1 MNIGRK
7 LFCGSSQPLNRNFY
21 ELCGRDEVP
30 SPDIRSQC
38 SDYRLRT
45 QPGST
50 PVSDRYVCRAKPE
63 SSSGPERKLQALDQS
78 RLTNALRVVESIA
91 NHNLSFLES
100 YLNRYP
106 SQIDALL
113 PYTPQYALDRTVSHY
128 SLLQIAILEDN
139 PRAVNLILNFEPDIE
154 KKPSPI
160 LLACHRLDMLGNSF
174 NPEYR
179 HKHGEKL
186 HDIIC
191 VLLEY
196 GANPNTHH
204 RESDGKNKIAFH
216 TPLTCSVHSQ
226 SIEVVKLLLSH
237 GARPMPDVSKEK
249 EPAKILQ
256 QICHTYLG
264 FSLSFLRA
272 LLPRLIE
279 NGFDINAYYGD
290 LQLIHIE
297 CSSGYY
303 REKLELLIE
312 YGADINAKDRK
323 GSFTALHLILT
334 VMSQRITEKLVEELI
349 SLRADFSI
357 KGRVP
362 VKCVSELPSRLCHLV
377 NNKKAC
383 TGVDMLP
390 DNFPRDLSFYRTDEE
405 EQLTVE
411 PAGKNTAD
419 RVPGANKVPAAD
431 GTPSLFWKFVSYFSV
446 ATCSRQH
453 KSGRPQGDPA
463 PSCAMGVSCTNASC
477 QEEDV
482 SSRHQLFNPDA
493 VISGVFGEPP
503 PSYDSLF
510 GEEGEN
516 PSSLPKKK

>member
-1 MNIGRK
+1 MNIGRN
-7 LFCGSSQPLNRNFY
+7 LFCDSSQTLNPDFCKY
-21 ELCGRDEVP
+21 CDRDKVP
-30 SPDIRSQC
+30 SPGTRSQC
-38 SDYRLRT
+38 RDHSLRT
-45 QPGST
+45 KHCST
-50 PVSDRYVCRAKPE
+50 PISGRHICRPKPE
-63 SSSGPERKLQALDQS
+63 SSSGPEVKLQILDKS
-78 RLTNALRVVESIA
+78 PFKNALRVIESIA
-91 NHNLSFLES
+91 NHNLSFLQA
-100 YLNRYP
+100 YLDRYP
-106 SQIDALL
+106 SQIDTLL
-113 PYTPQYALDRTVSHY
+113 PYTPQYALDRTVTHY
-128 SLLQIAILEDN
+128 SLLQIAILADN
-139 PRAVNLILNFEPDIE
+139 PQAVKLILKFKPDIE
-154 KKPSPI
+154 KKPSPL
-160 LLACHRLDMLGNSF
+160 LLACHHLDMLGHSF

-179 HKHGEKL
+179 QNHGEKL
-186 HDIIC
+186 HDIIRD
-191 VLLEY
+191 LLEY

-249 EPAKILQ
+249 ESAKILQ
-256 QICHTYLG
+256 QICRTYLG
-264 FSLSFLRA
+264 FSLSFLRV

-290 LQLIHIE
+290 LQLIHIG

-312 YGADINAKDRK
+312 YGADINAKDRT

-334 VMSQRITEKLVEELI
+334 VMSQRISEKLVEELI

-362 VKCVSELPSRLCHLV
+362 VKCVSELPSHLCHLV

-390 DNFPRDLSFYRTDEE
+390 DNFPRDLSLYRTDEE

-431 GTPSLFWKFVSYFSV
+431 GTPSLFWKFVSYLSV
-446 ATCSRQH
+446 ATCGRQRE
-453 KSGRPQGDPA
+453 SARPQGDPA
-463 PSCAMGVSCTNASC
+463 PSCAMGVSCANASC

-493 VISGVFGEPP
+493 AISDVFGEPP